1 MKEKYIAVIL
11 PSNMKVR
18 RTEGGEDYIVDL
30 HTSRLNHVATQGYK
44 LISVDDAIAYFEYV
58 GGEVGVDFQY
68 DWLPTSKESI

>member
-58 GGEVGVDFQY
+58 GGEVE
-68 DWLPTSKESI
+68 ESI